1 MDLDLRQL
9 RAFVAT
15 AEELHFRR
23 AADRLYLTQQALS
36 HRVHRLEKT
45 LGGPLF
51 VRGHHVVELT
61 DLGRRLLPLSRRV
74 LGAADEIVAA
84 AHLDRQPLRLDTFRP
99 IAASSMLQR
108 LVSDLGDL
116 PLELSTRHSL
126 GTALSALQRGE
137 IDVALG
143 RVHGP
148 AEPGAVELAHRLV
161 RLEPLNA
168 LVSDRHPLATR
179 PALRPADLAP
189 YGIWSPAVAGA
200 TELDGYLRALGDDL
214 RIPVTVGPAFVTF
227 EQVVVQ
233 LQAQGQWIW
242 LLGADVR
249 ATPPP
254 AMALIPLVDP
264 TPLYP
269 WSLVWRRDRIHP
281 LLSRLLRTVATIA
294 ERADWLSFDPAR
306 HWLPTPDRA
315 AVRVLDRP
323 AAEETDETGDS
334 VSDRRG
340 RA

>member
-23 AADRLYLTQQALS
+23 AADRLFLTQQALS
-36 HRVHRLEKT
+36 HRVHRLEET

-51 VRGHHVVELT
+51 IRGHHVVELT
-61 DLGRRLLPLSRRV
+61 ELGRRLLPLSRRV
-74 LGAADEIVAA
+74 LDAADEVVAA

-99 IAASSMLQR
+99 IAASSMLHR
-108 LVSDLGDL
+108 LVPELGDL

-126 GTALSALQRGE
+126 GTALSAMRRGE

-148 AEPGAVELAHRLV
+148 TEPCADELAHRLV

-168 LVSDRHPLATR
+168 LMSDRHPLATR
-179 PALRPADLAP
+179 SALRPADLAP

-200 TELDGYLRALGDDL
+200 TELDSYLRTLGDDL
-214 RIPVTVGPAFVTF
+214 GIPVTVGPAFVTF
-227 EQVVVQ
+227 EQVVAEIQ
-233 LQAQGQWIW
+233 THGQWIW

-254 AMALIPLVDP
+254 GMALIPLVDP

-269 WSLVWRRDRIHP
+269 WSLVWRRDRVHP
-281 LLSRLLRTVATIA
+281 LLGRLLRTAAATA
-294 ERADWLSFDPAR
+294 GRAGWLSIDPTR
-306 HWLPTPDRA
+306 HWLPAPDRA
-315 AVRVLDRP
+315 AVLSSADLAGGAGP
-323 AAEETDETGDS
+323 G
-334 VSDRRG
+334 
-340 RA
+340 